1 MENIPEN
8 ISIEEIRIAMATDEK
23 GKPAHNKFLPS
34 GRSLIIPSDKPLKI
48 KESAVLVLLIRRNDE
63 LCLCLTLR
71 NQNLKH
77 HPGQISFPGGK
88 IDKDEYDYTD
98 TALREL
104 HEETG
109 IDKTAV
115 LICGKL
121 SDLYVQVSNFL
132 IHPVVGYLDH
142 EPLYKKNHDEVA
154 EIIIIPFKE
163 FFRSENRTVS
173 IVETHLGKIEA
184 PGYSING
191 HFIWGATAMIISEFT
206 ERLFAYFRQK
216 K

>member
-8 ISIEEIRIAMATDEK
+8 STIEEIISALALNKK
-23 GKPAHNKFLPS
+23 GELAHNKFLPA
-34 GRSLIIPSDKPLKI
+34 GRSLEIPIDQSKKI
-48 KESAVLVLLIRRNDE
+48 KESAVLILLFKRNDE
-63 LCLCLTLR
+63 LYLCLTLR

-88 IDKDEYDYTD
+88 IDKDEHDYTE

-109 IDKTAV
+109 VDRTTV

-121 SDLYVQVSNFL
+121 SNLYIPVSNFL
-132 IHPVVGYLDH
+132 IHPIVGYLDH
-142 EPLYKKNHDEVA
+142 EPLFEKNHDEVA

-163 FFRSENRTVS
+163 FFRIENRTVS
-173 IVETHLGKIEA
+173 TVVTPLGKIEA
-184 PGYSING
+184 PGYSIYG
-191 HFIWGATAMIISEFT
+191 HFIWGATAMIISKFT
-206 ERLFAYFRQK
+206 ELLLAYFHQK